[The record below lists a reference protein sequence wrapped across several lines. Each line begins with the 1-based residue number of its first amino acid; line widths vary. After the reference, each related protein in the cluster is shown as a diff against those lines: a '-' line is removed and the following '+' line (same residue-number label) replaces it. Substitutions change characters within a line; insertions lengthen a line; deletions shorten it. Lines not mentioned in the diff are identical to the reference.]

1 MANLP
6 TWNQLSGYTLA
17 TLEERVTTSLTLP
30 LDPSSDDLGSLFVP
44 NTTALSSAP
53 FPTLENTSDLSI
65 EKTWIQTI
73 PDTSVTYTYPISIRI
88 PSITALSTKKV
99 PVAILLH
106 ENGGNGVDSL
116 EAWKNYLGDH
126 IIVAPTGY
134 LNEWNIASETSK
146 APDMD
151 MLRDLITALKG
162 YNNVDQEKI
171 KFIGI
176 SNGSALVNR
185 ALIEIDDTDIH
196 SYVSIGSQMFDPQ
209 YRNNTFYFPTTQTG
223 VTASDYNTA
232 SVPLRNKRILTIHGA
247 LDTVI
252 PYAGGTAM
260 GVNFL
265 SAQESALALAKSQ
278 GYTGNAIPDASGVY
292 YGTNNTYYYSYLGG
306 QVTHYKTGNA
316 HAVEPYQQEIVR
328 SFMTYVYSTAPDI
341 YLTQGSST
349 VLALNTSIVTLISGT
364 LPPGLRLEENK
375 LVGTPFEVQ
384 RSTEYEF
391 VLRAT
396 NSAGVQDRTF
406 KIIVNGPDAPTWT
419 TPEGKLKIG
428 KNNAF
433 YIIDSSIVDFQ
444 LEAID
449 PDLPAGDN
457 LEFYIA
463 DGDGVLPPGIRLTE
477 TGRLI
482 GIVDPILALDLR
494 AGSGFYDTTQ
504 FDGYPF
510 DFGLKSANGFES
522 YYYDTQG
529 YDSSIKTQ
537 SPKKL
542 NRFFE
547 FEVSVSDGDTITK
560 RKFVIFLVGDDF
572 LRADN
577 TIMQIGTGIF
587 TADNTYLRMPV
598 WLTPADIG
606 YKRANNYVTIFL
618 DVFDPNTIVGA
629 LAYEFQQYNDDES
642 VSVLPPGMTLDVN
655 TGEIAGRV
663 PYQPAVTKE
672 YKFTIKARRFTG
684 SNVLMAETP
693 KTFTIKILGE
703 VESSIA
709 WSTASSLGSINA
721 NFVSTFSVVAKLL
734 DQSIVSKVLYRLTSG
749 TLPPG
754 LVLNYNGELVGKINQ
769 FKKTHP
775 VTGVVTKG
783 LSTIDKNIFSLDGS
797 TTTIDRKFK
806 FTVQAL
812 DRFGFSAVSREFN
825 IVVKDPDNI
834 TYSNLFVKPFL
845 KQVQRTLYS
854 NFIGDP
860 NIFTPAS
867 IYRPNDPEFGLQK
880 DIKMLV
886 YAGIETKDIREY
898 VAKSR
903 IGHGRKRFKLG
914 KFKSAVAKKAGTTDI
929 EYEVIYVEVYDPYD
943 INEKMFDRTAFD
955 KVYENRPKAVKVKH
969 TITNSKKLTI
979 DSVEFETMDDAKKE
993 GAGLAVFEILNS
1005 QGQRIQVVALG
1016 NDLEV
1021 ITRTGTVIYD
1031 ANGIIQVELADGT
1044 TITAQKIATTTSD
1057 PFRWRPKNTTI
1068 KVDSNAVKISDS
1080 NDQTRY
1086 INNITNMRNQI
1097 SAIGKTEGSFLPLW
1111 MATAQ
1116 SSTVQEL
1123 GFVTAI
1129 PLCYCKP
1136 GTSAKIILNITNS
1149 EFNFKILDFEVDR
1162 YIIDTTTD
1170 NSAEQYIP
1178 FGNYAFNV

>member
-1 MANLP
+1 MLP
-6 TWNQLSGYTLA
+6 QWTQLSGYTLA
-17 TLEERVTTSLTLP
+17 TLEERVTTSITLP
-30 LDPSSDDLGSLFVP
+30 LSPSSADLGSLFVP
-44 NTTALSSAP
+44 NETALSSAP
-53 FPTLENTSDLSI
+53 FPTLTNSTDLSI
-65 EKTWIQTI
+65 TKTWSQQ
-73 PDTSVTYTYPISIRI
+73 PNGYTYPVSIRI
-88 PSITALSTKKV
+88 PSIPELATKRV

-106 ENGGNGVDSL
+106 GSGSNGADTLDS
-116 EAWKNYLGDH
+116 WKNYLGDH

-134 LNEWNIASETSK
+134 LNQWNIANETSK
-146 APDMD
+146 APDME
-151 MLRDLITALKG
+151 MLKDLITALKG
-162 YNNVDQEKI
+162 YNNVDQAKI
-171 KFIGI
+171 KFVGI
-176 SNGSALVNR
+176 SNGASLVNR
-185 ALIEIDDTDIH
+185 AFIEIEDNDVH
-196 SYVSIGSQMFDPQ
+196 SYVTVMSQLFDPQ
-209 YRNNTFYFPTTQTG
+209 YRNNIFYFPTTQTG
-223 VTASDYNTA
+223 VTANDYNTA
-232 SVPLRNKRILTIHGA
+232 SVPLKNKRILTLHGA
-247 LDTVI
+247 LDTTV

-265 SAQESALALAKSQ
+265 SAQESAFALAKSQ
-278 GYTGNAIPDASGVY
+278 GYTGNIIPDGGGVY
-292 YGTNNTYYYSYLGG
+292 YGTNQTYYYSYLGG
-306 QVTHYKTGNA
+306 QVTHYKTGNT
-316 HAVEPYQQEIVR
+316 HTVEPYQQEIVR

-341 YLTQGSST
+341 YLTQGST
-349 VLALNTSIVTLISGT
+349 TELALNTSIVSVISGT

-396 NSAGVQDRTF
+396 NTVGIQDRTF

-428 KNNAF
+428 KNNSF

-457 LEFYIA
+457 LEYFIA
-463 DGDGVLPPGIRLTE
+463 DGDGVLPPGIRLTS

-494 AGSGFYDTTQ
+494 SGSGFYDTTQ

-510 DFGLKSANGFES
+510 DFGLKSANGYES

-529 YDSSIKTQ
+529 YDTAIETR

-587 TADNTYLRMPV
+587 TADNTFLRTPV

-618 DVFDPNTIVGA
+618 DVFDPNTIIGA
-629 LAYEFQQYNDDES
+629 LTYELQQYNDDGSAS
-642 VSVLPPGMTLDVN
+642 VFPPGMTLDPV

-684 SNVLMAETP
+684 SNVLMAEKA
-693 KTFTIKILGE
+693 KTFTVKILGE
-703 VESSIA
+703 VESSIE
-709 WSTASSLGSINA
+709 WTTASNLGSINA
-721 NFVSTFSVVAKLL
+721 NFVSTFSVTAKLL
-734 DQSIVSKVLYRLTSG
+734 DQSILSKVLYRLTSG

-754 LVLNYNGELVGKINQ
+754 LVLNYNGELVGKVNQ
-769 FKKTHP
+769 FKYIDP
-775 VTGVVTKG
+775 MSGQGILG
-783 LSTIDKNIFSLDGS
+783 LTTIDKNLFSLDGS

-806 FTVQAL
+806 FTIEAR

-825 IVVKDPDNI
+825 IVVNDPDNI

-845 KQVQRTLYS
+845 KQAQRTLYS

-860 NIFTPAS
+860 NIFPPAS

-898 VAKSR
+898 VARSR
-903 IGHGRKRFKLG
+903 MGHGRKRFKLG
-914 KFKSAVAKKAGTTDI
+914 NLKTAIAKKAGTNDI
-929 EYEVIYVEVYDPYD
+929 EYEVIYVEVHDPYD
-943 INEKMFDRTAFD
+943 INEKMFDRETFD
-955 KVYENRPKAVKVKH
+955 KAYEDRPKTVRAKH
-969 TITNSKKLTI
+969 IITNSEKITV
-979 DSVEFETMDDAKKE
+979 DSVEFETMDDVTKE
-993 GAGLAVFEILNS
+993 GAGVAVFEILNS

-1016 NDLEV
+1016 NDLEI
-1021 ITRTGTVIYD
+1021 ITRSGTVIYD
-1031 ANGIIQVELADGT
+1031 ANGIIQVELKNGS
-1044 TITAQKIATTTSD
+1044 TISAQKIATTTSD
-1057 PFRWRPKNTTI
+1057 PFRWRPKNTPI
-1068 KVDSNAVKISDS
+1068 KVSSSAIKISDT

-1086 INNITNMRNQI
+1086 INNITNMRNQL
-1097 SAIGKTEGSFLPLW
+1097 SSVGKTEGSFLPLW

-1116 SSTVQEL
+1116 TNTVQEL

-1129 PLCYCKP
+1129 PLCYCKA
-1136 GTSAKIILNITNS
+1136 GTSAKVLLNIANS
-1149 EFNFKILDFEVDR
+1149 EFNFKVLDFEIDR
-1162 YIIDTTTD
+1162 YIIDSTTD

>member
-1 MANLP
+1 MLP
-6 TWNQLSGYTLA
+6 QWTQLSGYTLA
-17 TLEERVTTSLTLP
+17 TLEERVTASLTLP
-30 LDPSSDDLGSLFVP
+30 LAPSSADLGSLFVP
-44 NTTALSSAP
+44 DTTALSSAP

-65 EKTWIQTI
+65 TKTWSQE
-73 PDTSVTYTYPISIRI
+73 PNGYTYPVAVRI
-88 PSITALSTKKV
+88 PSIPELSTKKV
-99 PVAILLH
+99 PAVILLH
-106 ENGGNGVDSL
+106 GSGSNGTDTL
-116 EAWKNYLGDH
+116 DAWKNYLGDH
-126 IIVAPTGY
+126 IIIAPTGY
-134 LNEWNIASETSK
+134 LNEWNIANETSK
-146 APDMD
+146 APDME

-162 YNNVDQEKI
+162 YNNVDQSKI

-176 SNGSALVNR
+176 SNGASLVNR
-185 ALIEIDDTDIH
+185 AFIEIDDTDIH
-196 SYVSIGSQMFDPQ
+196 SYVTIMSQMFDPQ

-223 VTASDYNTA
+223 VTANDYNTA
-232 SVPLRNKRILTIHGA
+232 SVPFRDKRILTIHGA
-247 LDTVI
+247 LDTTV

-265 SAQESALALAKSQ
+265 SAQESAFALAKSQ
-278 GYTGNAIPDASGVY
+278 GYTGNIIPDGSGVF
-292 YGTNNTYYYSYLGG
+292 YGTNDTYYYSYLGG
-306 QVTHYKTGNA
+306 QVTHYKTGNT
-316 HAVEPYQQEIVR
+316 HTVETYQQEIVR

-349 VLALNTSIVTLISGT
+349 VLALNTSIITLISGT
-364 LPPGLRLEENK
+364 LPPGLRLEDNK
-375 LVGTPFEVQ
+375 LIGTPFEVQ

-396 NSAGVQDRTF
+396 NSTGIQDRTF

-463 DGDGVLPPGIRLTE
+463 DGDGTLPPGIRLTS

-494 AGSGFYDTTQ
+494 SGSGFYDTTQ

-510 DFGLKSANGFES
+510 DFGLKSANGYES

-529 YDSSIKTQ
+529 YDTAIETR

-587 TADNTYLRMPV
+587 TADNTFLRTPV

-618 DVFDPNTIVGA
+618 DVFDPNTIIGA
-629 LAYEFQQYNDDES
+629 LTYELQQYNDDGS
-642 VSVLPPGMTLDVN
+642 ASVLPPGMTLDPI

-672 YKFTIKARRFTG
+672 YKFTLKARRFTG
-684 SNVLMAETP
+684 SNVLMAEKA
-693 KTFTIKILGE
+693 KTFTVKILGE
-703 VESSIA
+703 VESSIE
-709 WSTASSLGSINA
+709 WSTAPSLGSINA
-721 NFVSTFSVVAKLL
+721 NFVSTFSVTAKLL

-754 LVLNYNGELVGKINQ
+754 LTLNYNGELIGKVNQ
-769 FKKTHP
+769 FKMTNTT
-775 VTGVVTKG
+775 TGLITYG
-783 LSTIDKNIFSLDGS
+783 LSTIDKNLFSLDGS

-806 FTVQAL
+806 FTIEAR
-812 DRFGFSAVSREFN
+812 DRFGFSAVSREFD
-825 IVVKDPDNI
+825 ITVKDPDNI

-845 KQVQRTLYS
+845 KQAQRTLYS

-880 DIKMLV
+880 NIKMLI

-898 VAKSR
+898 VARSR
-903 IGHGRKRFKLG
+903 MGHSRKRFKLG
-914 KFKSAVAKKAGTTDI
+914 NLKTAVAKKTGTNDI
-929 EYEVIYVEVYDPYD
+929 EYEVIYVEVHDPYD
-943 INEKMFDRTAFD
+943 INEKMFDRETFD
-955 KVYENRPKAVKVKH
+955 KVYEDRPKTVRAKH
-969 TITNSKKLTI
+969 VITNSEKITV
-979 DSVEFETMDDAKKE
+979 DSVEFETMDDVTKE
-993 GAGLAVFEILNS
+993 GAGVAVFEILNS

-1031 ANGIIQVELADGT
+1031 ANGVIQVELKNGN
-1044 TITAQKIATTTSD
+1044 TISAQKIATTTSD
-1057 PFRWRPKNTTI
+1057 PFRWRPKNTPI
-1068 KVDSNAVKISDS
+1068 KVSSSAIKISDT

-1086 INNITNMRNQI
+1086 INNITNMRNQL
-1097 SAIGKTEGSFLPLW
+1097 SSVGKTEGNFLPLW

-1116 SSTVQEL
+1116 TNTVQEL

-1129 PLCYCKP
+1129 PLCYCKA
-1136 GTSAKIILNITNS
+1136 GTSAKVLLNITTS
-1149 EFNFKILDFEVDR
+1149 GFNFKVLDFEIDR